1 MNKVQSIEPLIAD
14 KFNNELRSYNLE
26 YKLEQE
32 SLNKEIDEALK
43 NYASKSGGLGGNRP
57 DVKLLLNT
65 QDPNRRVPILI
76 EYKGLKDKLIKL
88 DKNKLVENF
97 KNHEPHYKNI
107 REYALNGALHYA
119 NAILH
124 HTSYTECIAIGITGY
139 KDNKGGIR
147 SQIAVYYVNKSNLG
161 MGIDVS
167 KGEQTYSDLSFLSRK
182 HFNDFVKRLDTL
194 SLSDED
200 LERIREK
207 KNQEIEDCLTRLNN
221 DIYKKEKLS
230 LSEEDRLYLVVAS
243 IIANLGISNLVA
255 PLKKE
260 DLKSSDEV
268 HQRDGDIMLRKIQS
282 FLEHKHLPQEKKQ
295 SIISLLE
302 PLLKNENDNKAID
315 GESRLKRCF
324 SEIVDNLGIYYKIG
338 LSTDFTGKLFN
349 EMYRWLGFTQDQLN
363 DVVLTPPYVA
373 TLLAR
378 LSKVNKDSFVWDF
391 ATGSA
396 GLLVA
401 SMNLMIEDAKK
412 RITSPEELEQK
423 IAHIKAKQ
431 LLGIEKLQ
439 KIYILAVLNMIL
451 MGDGSSQILNQ
462 NSLSGFDG
470 KVNNKEFKANA
481 FVLNPPYS
489 ASGNGMV
496 FVEQALAKMQSG
508 YASVIV
514 QSSAGSGKAKEYNVR
529 ILEKHTLLASIKM
542 PTDLFMPQ
550 AGVQTSVYIFKAH
563 EPHDYEKPVKFIDFR
578 NDGFKRTKRGLN
590 ETSNPTKRYEEIIK
604 IYKAGL
610 NAQVSKELWGA
621 LETIYIEDF
630 IAKPHENKHAK
641 DFNFEAHQKN
651 DTKPELEDFKRTIA
665 DYLSYEVGL
674 ILKNQ
679 TPPK

>member
-1 MNKVQSIEPLIAD
+1 MNKIQSIEPLIAD
-14 KFNNELRSYNLE
+14 KFNNELRSYNLD

-32 SLNKEIDEALK
+32 SLNKKIDEALK

-139 KDNKGGIR
+139 KDDKGGIC

-161 MGIDVS
+161 MGVDVS
-167 KGEQTYSDLSFLSRK
+167 KGEQGYSDLSFLSRK
-182 HFNDFVKRLDTL
+182 HFNDFIKRLDTL
-194 SLSDED
+194 SLSDKD

-243 IIANLGISNLVA
+243 IIANLGISGISNSVA

-302 PLLKNENDNKAID
+302 PLLRNENDNKAIN

-363 DVVLTPPYVA
+363 DVVLTPPYAA

-412 RITSPEELEQK
+412 CITSPEELEQK
-423 IAHIKAKQ
+423 IVHIKAKQ

-462 NSLSGFDG
+462 DSLSGFDG
-470 KVNNKEFKANA
+470 KVNNEEFKANA

-508 YASVIV
+508 YASVII
-514 QSSAGSGKAKEYNVR
+514 QSSAGSGNAKEYNVR

-542 PTDLFMPQ
+542 PLDLFI
-550 AGVQTSVYIFKAH
+550 GKSSVQTHIYVFRVNEK
-563 EPHDYEKPVKFIDFR
+563 HDAKQRVKFINFS
-578 NDGFKRTKRGLN
+578 NDGYARANRKKAKASHNLKDTHNAKEHYN
-590 ETSNPTKRYEEIIK
+590 EVVDLVHIGQSCLKFLSEDDYYENTIDPKNGSDWNQNKPTE
-604 IYKAGL
+604 
-610 NAQVSKELWGA
+610 
-621 LETIYIEDF
+621 
-630 IAKPHENKHAK
+630 
-641 DFNFEAHQKN
+641 
-651 DTKPELEDFKRTIA
+651 TKPELEDFKRTIA

>member
-65 QDPNRRVPILI
+65 QDPNRRIPILI

-97 KNHEPHYKNI
+97 KNHKPYYKNI
-107 REYALNGALHYA
+107 KEYALNGALHYA

-124 HTSYTECIAIGITGY
+124 HTFYTECIAIGITGY
-139 KDNKGGIR
+139 KDAKGDMR

-167 KGEQTYSDLSFLSRK
+167 KGEQGYNDLSFLSRK
-182 HFNDFVKRLDTL
+182 HFNDFIKRVDTL

-207 KNQEIEDCLTRLNN
+207 KNQEIEDRLMQINN
-221 DIYKKEKLS
+221 NIYEKEKICLS
-230 LSEEDRLYLVVAS
+230 QKDRMYLVIAS
-243 IIANLGISNLVA
+243 IIANLGIPNLVA
-255 PLKKE
+255 PLNKE
-260 DLKSSDEV
+260 DLKSSDEI
-268 HQRDGDIMLRKIQS
+268 HQRDGDIMLRKIES
-282 FLEHKHLPQEKKQ
+282 FLKCKHLSEEKER

-302 PLLKNENDNKAID
+302 PLLKNKNNNKAIN

-324 SEIVDNLGIYYKIG
+324 SEIVDSLGFYYKIG

-349 EMYRWLGFTQDQLN
+349 EMYRWLPFTEDESN

-412 RITSPEELEQK
+412 CITSPEELEQK
-423 IAHIKAKQ
+423 IVHIKAKQ
-431 LLGIEKLQ
+431 LLGIEVKQ
-439 KIYILAVLNMIL
+439 DIHILAVLNMIL

-462 NSLSGFDG
+462 DSLSGFDG

-489 ASGNGMV
+489 APGNGMV

-508 YASVIV
+508 YASVII
-514 QSSAGSGKAKEYNVR
+514 QSSTGSGKAKEYNVR

-542 PTDLFMPQ
+542 PSDLFI
-550 AGVQTSVYIFKAH
+550 GKSSVQTHIYVFRVNEK
-563 EPHDYEKPVKFIDFR
+563 HDAKQRVKFINFS
-578 NDGFKRTKRGLN
+578 NDGYARANRKKAKASHNLKDTHNAKECYN
-590 ETSNPTKRYEEIIK
+590 EVVDLVHIGKSCLKFLSEDDYYENTIDPKNGSDWNQNKPT
-604 IYKAGL
+604 
-610 NAQVSKELWGA
+610 
-621 LETIYIEDF
+621 
-630 IAKPHENKHAK
+630 
-641 DFNFEAHQKN
+641 

>member
-14 KFNNELRSYNLE
+14 KFNNELRKYQLN

-65 QDPNRRVPILI
+65 QDPNRRIPILI

-97 KNHEPHYKNI
+97 KNHESHYKNI

-124 HTSYTECIAIGITGY
+124 HTNYTECIAIGITGY
-139 KDNKGGIR
+139 KDDKGGIC

-161 MGIDVS
+161 MGVDVS
-167 KGEQTYSDLSFLSRK
+167 KGEKAYSDLSFLSRK
-182 HFNDFVKRLDTL
+182 HFNDFIKRVDTL

-302 PLLKNENDNKAID
+302 LLLRNENDNKAID

-412 RITSPEELEQK
+412 CITSPEELEQK
-423 IAHIKAKQ
+423 IVHIKAKQ

-462 NSLSGFDG
+462 DSLSGFDG
-470 KVNNKEFKANA
+470 KVNNEAFKANA

-489 ASGNGMV
+489 APGNGMV
-496 FVEQALAKMQSG
+496 FVEQALEKMQSG
-508 YASVIV
+508 YASVII

-542 PTDLFMPQ
+542 PLDLFI
-550 AGVQTSVYIFKAH
+550 GKSNVQTHIYVFRVNEK
-563 EPHDYEKPVKFIDFR
+563 HDAKQRVKFINFS
-578 NDGFKRTKRGLN
+578 NDGYARANRKKAKASHNLKDTHNAKERYN
-590 ETSNPTKRYEEIIK
+590 EVVDLVHIGQSCLKFLSEDDYYENTIDPKNGSDWNQNKPT
-604 IYKAGL
+604 
-610 NAQVSKELWGA
+610 
-621 LETIYIEDF
+621 
-630 IAKPHENKHAK
+630 
-641 DFNFEAHQKN
+641 

>member
-1 MNKVQSIEPLIAD
+1 MNIVQSIEPLIAD

-65 QDPNRRVPILI
+65 QDPNRRIPILI

-124 HTSYTECIAIGITGY
+124 HTNYTECIAIGITGY
-139 KDNKGGIR
+139 KDNKGGIC

-167 KGEQTYSDLSFLSRK
+167 KGEQTCSDLSFLSRK
-182 HFNDFVKRLDTL
+182 HFNDFIKRVDTL

-282 FLEHKHLPQEKKQ
+282 FLEHKHLPKEKKQ

-363 DVVLTPPYVA
+363 DVVLTPPYAA

-412 RITSPEELEQK
+412 CITSLEELEQK
-423 IAHIKAKQ
+423 IVHIKAKQ

-462 NSLSGFDG
+462 DSLSGFDG

-489 ASGNGMV
+489 APGNGMV

-508 YASVIV
+508 YASVII
-514 QSSAGSGKAKEYNVR
+514 QSSTGSGKAKEYNVR

-542 PTDLFMPQ
+542 PSDLFI
-550 AGVQTSVYIFKAH
+550 GKSSVQT
-563 EPHDYEKPVKFIDFR
+563 
-578 NDGFKRTKRGLN
+578 
-590 ETSNPTKRYEEIIK
+590 
-604 IYKAGL
+604 
-610 NAQVSKELWGA
+610 QSKG
-621 LETIYIEDF
+621 
-630 IAKPHENKHAK
+630 
-641 DFNFEAHQKN
+641 
-651 DTKPELEDFKRTIA
+651 
-665 DYLSYEVGL
+665 
-674 ILKNQ
+674 
-679 TPPK
+679 

>member
-1 MNKVQSIEPLIAD
+1 MNKAPSIEPLIAD
-14 KFNNELRSYNLE
+14 KFNNELRSYNLK

-65 QDPNRRVPILI
+65 QDPNRRIPVLI

-97 KNHEPHYKNI
+97 KNHEPYYKNI
-107 REYALNGALHYA
+107 KEYALNGALHYA

-139 KDNKGGIR
+139 KDNKGGIC

-167 KGEQTYSDLSFLSRK
+167 KGEQGYSDLSFLSRK
-182 HFNDFVKRLDTL
+182 HFNDFIKRVDTL
-194 SLSDED
+194 SLSDKD

-391 ATGSA
+391 ATGST

-412 RITSPEELEQK
+412 CITSLEELEQK
-423 IAHIKAKQ
+423 IVHIKAKQ

-462 NSLSGFDG
+462 DSLSGFDG
-470 KVNNKEFKANA
+470 KVNNEEFKANA

-496 FVEQALAKMQSG
+496 FVEQALEKMQSG
-508 YASVIV
+508 YASVII

-542 PTDLFMPQ
+542 PLDLFI
-550 AGVQTSVYIFKAH
+550 GKSSVQTHIYVFRVNEK
-563 EPHDYEKPVKFIDFR
+563 HDAKQRVKFINFS
-578 NDGFKRTKRGLN
+578 NDGYTRANRKKAKASHNLKD
-590 ETSNPTKRYEEIIK
+590 TSNAKERYNEVVDLVHIGQSCLKFLSEDDYYENTIDPKNGSDWNQNKPT
-604 IYKAGL
+604 
-610 NAQVSKELWGA
+610 
-621 LETIYIEDF
+621 
-630 IAKPHENKHAK
+630 
-641 DFNFEAHQKN
+641 

>member
-1 MNKVQSIEPLIAD
+1 MNKVPSIEPLIAD
-14 KFNNELRSYNLE
+14 KFNNELRKYQLI

-65 QDPNRRVPILI
+65 QDPSRRVPVLI

-107 REYALNGALHYA
+107 KEYALNGALHYA

-139 KDNKGGIR
+139 KDNKGDIC

-167 KGEQTYSDLSFLSRK
+167 KGEQSYSDLSFLSRE

-282 FLEHKHLPQEKKQ
+282 FLEHKHLLQEEKKQ

-302 PLLKNENDNKAID
+302 PLLKNENYNKAID
-315 GESRLKRCF
+315 GESRLKCCF

-412 RITSPEELEQK
+412 RITSPKELEQK

-462 NSLSGFDG
+462 DSLSGFDG
-470 KVNNKEFKANA
+470 KVNNEAFKANA

-496 FVEQALAKMQSG
+496 FVEQALEKMQSG
-508 YASVIV
+508 YASVII

-542 PTDLFMPQ
+542 PLDLFI
-550 AGVQTSVYIFKAH
+550 GKSSVQTHIYVFRVNEK
-563 EPHDYEKPVKFIDFR
+563 HDAKQRVKFINFS
-578 NDGFKRTKRGLN
+578 NDGYARANRKKAKASHNLKDTHNAKERYN
-590 ETSNPTKRYEEIIK
+590 EVVDLVHIGQSCLKFLSEDDYYENTIDPKNGSDWNQNKPTE
-604 IYKAGL
+604 
-610 NAQVSKELWGA
+610 
-621 LETIYIEDF
+621 
-630 IAKPHENKHAK
+630 
-641 DFNFEAHQKN
+641 
-651 DTKPELEDFKRTIA
+651 TKPELEDFKRTIA

>member
-1 MNKVQSIEPLIAD
+1 MNKPQSIEPLIAD
-14 KFNNELRSYNLE
+14 KFNNELRKYQLN

-65 QDPNRRVPILI
+65 QDPNRRIPILI

-124 HTSYTECIAIGITGY
+124 HTENYPECIAIGITGY
-139 KDNKGGIR
+139 KDNKGGIC

-167 KGEQTYSDLSFLSRK
+167 KGEQAYSDLSFLSRE
-182 HFNDFVKRLDTL
+182 HFNDFIKRVDTL

-391 ATGSA
+391 ATGST

-439 KIYILAVLNMIL
+439 KIYVLAVLNMIL

-508 YASVIV
+508 YASVIIK
-514 QSSAGSGKAKEYNVR
+514 SSAGSGKAKEYNVR

-542 PTDLFMPQ
+542 PSDLFI
-550 AGVQTSVYIFKAH
+550 GKSSVQTHIYVFRVNEK
-563 EPHDYEKPVKFIDFR
+563 HDAKQRVKFINFS
-578 NDGFKRTKRGLN
+578 NDGYARANRKKAKASHNLKDTHNAKERYN
-590 ETSNPTKRYEEIIK
+590 EVVDLVHIGQSCLKFLSEDDYYENTIDPKNGSDWNQNKPT
-604 IYKAGL
+604 
-610 NAQVSKELWGA
+610 
-621 LETIYIEDF
+621 
-630 IAKPHENKHAK
+630 
-641 DFNFEAHQKN
+641 

>member
-1 MNKVQSIEPLIAD
+1 MNKPQSIEPLIAD

-124 HTSYTECIAIGITGY
+124 HTNYTECIAIGITGY
-139 KDNKGGIR
+139 KDNKGGIC

-167 KGEQTYSDLSFLSRK
+167 KGEKAYSDLSFLSRK
-182 HFNDFVKRLDTL
+182 HFNDFIKRLDTL
-194 SLSDED
+194 SLSDKD

-243 IIANLGISNLVA
+243 IIANLGISNSVA

-260 DLKSSDEV
+260 DLKSSDEI

-282 FLEHKHLPQEKKQ
+282 FLEHKHLPPKKKQ

-302 PLLKNENDNKAID
+302 PLLRNENDNKAIN

-324 SEIVDNLGIYYKIG
+324 SKIVDNLGIYYKIG

-363 DVVLTPPYVA
+363 DVVLTPPYTA

-401 SMNLMIEDAKK
+401 SMNLMIEDAK
-412 RITSPEELEQK
+412 RCITSPKELEQK
-423 IAHIKAKQ
+423 IVHIKAKQ

-462 NSLSGFDG
+462 DSLSGFDG
-470 KVNNKEFKANA
+470 KVNDEEFKANA

-508 YASVIV
+508 YASVII

-542 PTDLFMPQ
+542 PLDLFI
-550 AGVQTSVYIFKAH
+550 GKSSVQTHIYVFRVNEK
-563 EPHDYEKPVKFIDFR
+563 HDAKQRVKFINFS
-578 NDGFKRTKRGLN
+578 NDGYARANRKKSQSQPQFKR
-590 ETSNPTKRYEEIIK
+590 
-604 IYKAGL
+604 
-610 NAQVSKELWGA
+610 
-621 LETIYIEDF
+621 
-630 IAKPHENKHAK
+630 HA
-641 DFNFEAHQKN
+641 
-651 DTKPELEDFKRTIA
+651 
-665 DYLSYEVGL
+665 
-674 ILKNQ
+674 
-679 TPPK
+679 

>member
-1 MNKVQSIEPLIAD
+1 MNKVPSIEPLIAD
-14 KFNNELRSYNLE
+14 KFNNELRKYQLN

-32 SLNKEIDEALK
+32 SLNTEIDEALK

-65 QDPNRRVPILI
+65 QDPNRRIPVLI

-119 NAILH
+119 NAILY
-124 HTSYTECIAIGITGY
+124 HTRYTECIAIGITGY
-139 KDNKGGIR
+139 KDNKGNIH

-167 KGEQTYSDLSFLSRK
+167 KGEQSYSDLSFLSRK
-182 HFNDFVKRLDTL
+182 HFNDFIKRVDTL

-207 KNQEIEDCLTRLNN
+207 KNQEIEDCLMRLNN
-221 DIYKKEKLS
+221 NIYEKEKTYLS
-230 LSEEDRLYLVVAS
+230 QKDRMYLVIAS
-243 IIANLGISNLVA
+243 IIANLGIPNLVT
-255 PLKKE
+255 PLNKE

-282 FLEHKHLPQEKKQ
+282 FLEHKHLPQEKKR

-302 PLLKNENDNKAID
+302 PLLKNENNNKAIN

-324 SEIVDNLGIYYKIG
+324 SEIVDSLGFYYKIG

-349 EMYRWLGFTQDQLN
+349 EMYRWLPFTEDESN

-401 SMNLMIEDAKK
+401 SMNLMIEDAKNSIK
-412 RITSPEELEQK
+412 SPEKQEQK

-431 LLGIEKLQ
+431 LLGIEILPD
-439 KIYILAVLNMIL
+439 IHILAVLNMIL

-462 NSLSGFDG
+462 DSLSGFDG
-470 KVNNKEFKANA
+470 KVNDEEFKANA

-508 YASVIV
+508 YASVII
-514 QSSAGSGKAKEYNVR
+514 QSSTGSGKAKEYNVR
-529 ILEKHTLLASIKM
+529 ILEKHTLLASVKM
-542 PTDLFMPQ
+542 PSDLFI
-550 AGVQTSVYIFKAH
+550 GKSSVQTHIYVFRVNEK
-563 EPHDYEKPVKFIDFR
+563 HDAKHRVKFINFS
-578 NDGFKRTKRGLN
+578 NDGYARANRKKAKASHNLKDTHNAKERYN
-590 ETSNPTKRYEEIIK
+590 EVVDLVHIGRSCLKFLSEDDYYENTIDPKNGSDWNQNKPTE
-604 IYKAGL
+604 
-610 NAQVSKELWGA
+610 
-621 LETIYIEDF
+621 
-630 IAKPHENKHAK
+630 
-641 DFNFEAHQKN
+641 
-651 DTKPELEDFKRTIA
+651 TKPELEDFKRTIA

>member
-1 MNKVQSIEPLIAD
+1 MNKAPSIEPLIAD

-57 DVKLLLNT
+57 DVKLLLDT
-65 QDPNRRVPILI
+65 QKPNRRVPILI

-97 KNHEPHYKNI
+97 KDHKLYYKNI

-139 KDNKGGIR
+139 KDAKGTIR

-167 KGEQTYSDLSFLSRK
+167 KGDQGYSDLSFLSRE
-182 HFNDFVKRLDTL
+182 HFNDFIKRIDTL

-221 DIYKKEKLS
+221 NIYNKEKDY
-230 LSEEDRLYLVVAS
+230 LSEEDRMYLVVAS
-243 IIANLGISNLVA
+243 IIANLGIPNLVT
-255 PLKKE
+255 PLNKE
-260 DLKSSDEV
+260 DLKSSNEICE
-268 HQRDGDIMLRKIQS
+268 RDGDIMIRKIQS

-295 SIISLLE
+295 SIISSLE
-302 PLLKNENDNKAID
+302 RLLKNGNNNKAIN

-324 SEIVDNLGIYYKIG
+324 SEIVDSLGIYYKIG

-349 EMYRWLGFTQDQLN
+349 EMYRWLGFTKDQLN

-401 SMNLMIEDAKK
+401 SMNLMIEDAK
-412 RITSPEELEQK
+412 RCITSPKELEQK
-423 IAHIKAKQ
+423 IVHIKAKQ
-431 LLGIEKLQ
+431 LLGIEIKPD
-439 KIYILAVLNMIL
+439 IHILAVLNMIL

-462 NSLSGFDG
+462 DSLSGFDG
-470 KVNNKEFKANA
+470 KVNNEAFKANA

-489 ASGNGMV
+489 ASGKGMV
-496 FVEQALAKMQSG
+496 FVEQALEKMQSG
-508 YASVIV
+508 YASVII
-514 QSSAGSGKAKEYNVR
+514 QSSAGSGKAKEHNVR

-542 PTDLFMPQ
+542 PLDLFI
-550 AGVQTSVYIFKAH
+550 GKSSVQTHIYVFRVNEK
-563 EPHDYEKPVKFIDFR
+563 HDAKQRVKFINFS
-578 NDGFKRTKRGLN
+578 NDGYARANRKKAKASHNLKD
-590 ETSNPTKRYEEIIK
+590 TSNAKERYNEVVDLVHIGQSCLKFLSEDDYYENTIDPKNGSDWNQNKPT
-604 IYKAGL
+604 
-610 NAQVSKELWGA
+610 
-621 LETIYIEDF
+621 
-630 IAKPHENKHAK
+630 
-641 DFNFEAHQKN
+641 

-679 TPPK
+679 TLPK

>member
-1 MNKVQSIEPLIAD
+1 MSKTKTPSIEPSIAD
-14 KFNNELRSYNLE
+14 KFNHELKSYQLD

-32 SLNKEIDEALK
+32 SLNSEIDEALK
-43 NYASKSGGLGGNRP
+43 NYASKNGGLGGNRP

-65 QDPNRRVPILI
+65 QDPSRKLPILI

-139 KDNKGGIR
+139 KDDKGGIR

-161 MGIDVS
+161 MGVDVS
-167 KGEQTYSDLSFLSRK
+167 KGEQAYSDLSFLSPK

-200 LERIREK
+200 LERIKEQ
-207 KNQEIEDCLTRLNN
+207 KNQEIEDCLTRIHNN
-221 DIYKKEKLS
+221 IYEKEKIYFG
-230 LSEEDRLYLVVAS
+230 EKDRMYLVVAS
-243 IIANLGISNLVA
+243 IIANLGIPNCVT

-260 DLKSSDEV
+260 DLKSSDEI
-268 HQRDGDIMLRKIQS
+268 HQRDGDIMLTKIKS
-282 FLEHKHLPQEKKQ
+282 FLEYKQLSEEKKQ

-302 PLLKNENDNKAID
+302 PLLRNENNNKAIN

-324 SEIVDNLGIYYKIG
+324 SEIVDSLGIYYKIG

-349 EMYRWLGFTQDQLN
+349 EMYRWLGFTQDKLN
-363 DVVLTPPYVA
+363 DVVLTPPYAA

-431 LLGIEKLQ
+431 LLGIEILPD
-439 KIYILAVLNMIL
+439 IHILAVLNMIL

-462 NSLSGFDG
+462 DSLSGFDG

-496 FVEQALAKMQSG
+496 FVEQALEKMQSG
-508 YASVIV
+508 YASVII
-514 QSSAGSGKAKEYNVR
+514 QSSAGSGQAKEYNVR

-542 PTDLFMPQ
+542 PPDLFI
-550 AGVQTSVYIFKAH
+550 GKSNVQTHIYV
-563 EPHDYEKPVKFIDFR
+563 FR
-578 NDGFKRTKRGLN
+578 VN
-590 ETSNPTKRYEEIIK
+590 ENMT
-604 IYKAGL
+604 L
-610 NAQVSKELWGA
+610 SKG
-621 LETIYIEDF
+621 
-630 IAKPHENKHAK
+630 
-641 DFNFEAHQKN
+641 
-651 DTKPELEDFKRTIA
+651 
-665 DYLSYEVGL
+665 
-674 ILKNQ
+674 
-679 TPPK
+679 

>member
-1 MNKVQSIEPLIAD
+1 MNKPQSIEPLIAD

-43 NYASKSGGLGGNRP
+43 NYASKNGGLGGNRP

-139 KDNKGGIR
+139 KDAKGDIC

-167 KGEQTYSDLSFLSRK
+167 KGEQGYSDLSFLSRK
-182 HFNDFVKRLDTL
+182 HFNDFIKRVDTL
-194 SLSDED
+194 SLSDKD

-255 PLKKE
+255 PLNKE

-302 PLLKNENDNKAID
+302 PLLRNENDNKAID

-349 EMYRWLGFTQDQLN
+349 EMYRWLGFTQDKLN

-401 SMNLMIEDAKK
+401 SMNL
-412 RITSPEELEQK
+412 
-423 IAHIKAKQ
+423 Q

-462 NSLSGFDG
+462 DSLSGFDG
-470 KVNNKEFKANA
+470 KVNDEEFKANA

-496 FVEQALAKMQSG
+496 FVEQALEKMQSG
-508 YASVIV
+508 YASVII

-542 PTDLFMPQ
+542 PLDLFI
-550 AGVQTSVYIFKAH
+550 GKSSVQTHIYVFRVNEK
-563 EPHDYEKPVKFIDFR
+563 HDAKQRVKFINFS
-578 NDGFKRTKRGLN
+578 NDGYARANRKKAKASHNLKDTHNAKERYN
-590 ETSNPTKRYEEIIK
+590 EVVDLVHIGQSCLKFLSEDDYYENTIDPKNGSDWNQNKPT
-604 IYKAGL
+604 
-610 NAQVSKELWGA
+610 
-621 LETIYIEDF
+621 
-630 IAKPHENKHAK
+630 
-641 DFNFEAHQKN
+641 

>member
-14 KFNNELRSYNLE
+14 KFNNELRKYQLN

-57 DVKLLLNT
+57 DVKLLLPTIN
-65 QDPNRRVPILI
+65 PNRRIPALI
-76 EYKGLKDKLIKL
+76 EYKGQKDKLIKL

-139 KDNKGGIR
+139 KDDKGGIC

-167 KGEQTYSDLSFLSRK
+167 KGDQGYSDLSFLSRK
-182 HFNDFVKRLDTL
+182 HFNDFIKRVDTL
-194 SLSDED
+194 SLSDKD

-302 PLLKNENDNKAID
+302 PLLRNENDNKAID

-412 RITSPEELEQK
+412 CITSLEELEQK
-423 IAHIKAKQ
+423 IVHIKAKQ

-462 NSLSGFDG
+462 DSLNGFDG
-470 KVNNKEFKANA
+470 KVNDEEFKANA

-496 FVEQALAKMQSG
+496 FVEQALEKMQSG
-508 YASVIV
+508 YASVII

-542 PTDLFMPQ
+542 PLDLFI
-550 AGVQTSVYIFKAH
+550 GKSSVQTHIYVFRVNEK
-563 EPHDYEKPVKFIDFR
+563 HDAKQRVKFINFS
-578 NDGFKRTKRGLN
+578 NDGYARANRKKAKASHNLKDTHNAKERYN
-590 ETSNPTKRYEEIIK
+590 EVVDLVHIGKSCLKFLSEDDYYENTIDPKNGSDWNQNKPT
-604 IYKAGL
+604 
-610 NAQVSKELWGA
+610 
-621 LETIYIEDF
+621 
-630 IAKPHENKHAK
+630 
-641 DFNFEAHQKN
+641 

>member
-1 MNKVQSIEPLIAD
+1 MNKPQSIEPLIAD
-14 KFNNELRSYNLE
+14 KFNNELRKYQLN

-32 SLNKEIDEALK
+32 SLNTEIDEALK

-65 QDPNRRVPILI
+65 QDPNRRIPVLI

-97 KNHEPHYKNI
+97 KNHEPYYKNI

-124 HTSYTECIAIGITGY
+124 HTIYTECIAIGITGY
-139 KDNKGGIR
+139 KDNKGGIC

-167 KGEQTYSDLSFLSRK
+167 KGEQAYSDLSFLSRK

-302 PLLKNENDNKAID
+302 PLLRNENDNKAID

-363 DVVLTPPYVA
+363 DVVLTPPYAA

-412 RITSPEELEQK
+412 CITSPEELEQK
-423 IAHIKAKQ
+423 IVHIKAKQ

-462 NSLSGFDG
+462 DSLSGFDG
-470 KVNNKEFKANA
+470 KVNNEAFKANA

-496 FVEQALAKMQSG
+496 FVEQALEKMQSG
-508 YASVIV
+508 YASVIIK
-514 QSSAGSGKAKEYNVR
+514 SSTGTGSGKAKEYNVR

-542 PTDLFMPQ
+542 PSNLFI
-550 AGVQTSVYIFKAH
+550 GKSRVQTHIYVFRVNEK
-563 EPHDYEKPVKFIDFR
+563 HDAKQRVKFINFS
-578 NDGFKRTKRGLN
+578 NDGYARANRKKAKANHNLKDTHNAKERYN
-590 ETSNPTKRYEEIIK
+590 EVVDLVHIGKSCLKFLSEDDYYENTIDPKNGSDWNQNKPT
-604 IYKAGL
+604 
-610 NAQVSKELWGA
+610 
-621 LETIYIEDF
+621 
-630 IAKPHENKHAK
+630 
-641 DFNFEAHQKN
+641 

>member
-1 MNKVQSIEPLIAD
+1 MNKVPSIEPLIAD
-14 KFNNELRSYNLE
+14 KFNNELRKYQLN

-65 QDPNRRVPILI
+65 QDPNRRIPILI

-107 REYALNGALHYA
+107 KEYALNGALHYA

-139 KDNKGGIR
+139 KDNKGGIC

-167 KGEQTYSDLSFLSRK
+167 KGEQSYSDLSFLSRK
-182 HFNDFVKRLDTL
+182 HFNDFIKRLDTL

-243 IIANLGISNLVA
+243 IANLGISNLVA

-268 HQRDGDIMLRKIQS
+268 HQRDGDIMLRKIRS
-282 FLEHKHLPQEKKQ
+282 FLEHKQLSLEKRK
-295 SIISLLE
+295 SIISSLE
-302 PLLKNENDNKAID
+302 PLLRNENNNKAIN

-324 SEIVDNLGIYYKIG
+324 SEIVDSLGVYYKIG
-338 LSTDFTGKLFN
+338 LSMDFTGKLFN
-349 EMYRWLGFTQDQLN
+349 EMYRWLGFTQDKLN

-431 LLGIEKLQ
+431 LLGIEILPD
-439 KIYILAVLNMIL
+439 IHILAVLNMIL

-462 NSLSGFDG
+462 DSLIGFDG
-470 KVNNKEFKANA
+470 KVNDKEFKANA

-508 YASVIV
+508 YASVIIR
-514 QSSAGSGKAKEYNVR
+514 SSAGSGKAKEYNVR

-542 PTDLFMPQ
+542 PLDLFI
-550 AGVQTSVYIFKAH
+550 GKSNVQTHIYVFRVNEK
-563 EPHDYEKPVKFIDFR
+563 HDAKQRVKFINFS
-578 NDGFKRTKRGLN
+578 NDGYARANRKKAKASHNLKDTHNAKERYN
-590 ETSNPTKRYEEIIK
+590 EVVDLVYIGQSCLKFLSEDDYYENTIDPKNGSDWNQNKPT
-604 IYKAGL
+604 
-610 NAQVSKELWGA
+610 
-621 LETIYIEDF
+621 
-630 IAKPHENKHAK
+630 
-641 DFNFEAHQKN
+641 

-665 DYLSYEVGL
+665 DYLSYEVSL

>member
-1 MNKVQSIEPLIAD
+1 MNKPQSIEPLIAD

-57 DVKLLLNT
+57 DVKLLLPTIN
-65 QDPNRRVPILI
+65 PNRRIPALI
-76 EYKGLKDKLIKL
+76 EYKGQKDKLIKL
-88 DKNKLVENF
+88 DKHHLVENF
-97 KNHEPHYKNI
+97 DAKNNRPHYKNI
-107 REYALNGALHYA
+107 KEYALNGALHYA

-124 HTSYTECIAIGITGY
+124 HTIYTECIAIGITGY
-139 KDNKGGIR
+139 KDDKGGIC

-167 KGEQTYSDLSFLSRK
+167 KGEKAYSDLSFLSRK
-182 HFNDFVKRLDTL
+182 HFNDFIKRLDTL
-194 SLSDED
+194 SLSDKD

-243 IIANLGISNLVA
+243 IIANLGISNSVA

-302 PLLKNENDNKAID
+302 PLLRNENDNKAID

-363 DVVLTPPYVA
+363 DVVLTPPYAA

-412 RITSPEELEQK
+412 CIASPEELEQK
-423 IAHIKAKQ
+423 IVHIKAKQ

-462 NSLSGFDG
+462 DSLSGFDG

-489 ASGNGMV
+489 APGNGMV
-496 FVEQALAKMQSG
+496 FVEQALEKMQSG
-508 YASVIV
+508 YASVII

-542 PTDLFMPQ
+542 PLDLFI
-550 AGVQTSVYIFKAH
+550 GKSSVQTHIYVFRVNEK
-563 EPHDYEKPVKFIDFR
+563 HDAKQRVKFINFS
-578 NDGFKRTKRGLN
+578 NDGYARANRKKAKASHNLKDTHNAKERYN
-590 ETSNPTKRYEEIIK
+590 EVVDLVHIGQSCLKFLSEDDYYENTIDPKNGSDWNQNKPT
-604 IYKAGL
+604 
-610 NAQVSKELWGA
+610 
-621 LETIYIEDF
+621 
-630 IAKPHENKHAK
+630 
-641 DFNFEAHQKN
+641 

>member
-1 MNKVQSIEPLIAD
+1 MNKVPSIEPLIAD

-88 DKNKLVENF
+88 DKNKPVENF

-124 HTSYTECIAIGITGY
+124 HTIYTECIAIGITGY
-139 KDNKGGIR
+139 KDDKGGIC
-147 SQIAVYYVNKSNLG
+147 SQIAIYYVNKSNLG

-167 KGEQTYSDLSFLSRK
+167 KGEKAYSDLSFLSRK
-182 HFNDFVKRLDTL
+182 HFNDFIKRLDTL
-194 SLSDED
+194 SLSDKD

-462 NSLSGFDG
+462 DSLSGFDG

-508 YASVIV
+508 YASVII

-542 PTDLFMPQ
+542 PLDLFI
-550 AGVQTSVYIFKAH
+550 GKSSVQTHIYVFRVNEK
-563 EPHDYEKPVKFIDFR
+563 HDAKQRVKFINFS
-578 NDGFKRTKRGLN
+578 NDGYARANRKKAKASHNLKDTHNAKERYN
-590 ETSNPTKRYEEIIK
+590 EVVDLVHIGQSCLKFLSEDDYYENTIDPKNGSDWNQNKPT
-604 IYKAGL
+604 
-610 NAQVSKELWGA
+610 
-621 LETIYIEDF
+621 
-630 IAKPHENKHAK
+630 
-641 DFNFEAHQKN
+641 

>member
-32 SLNKEIDEALK
+32 SLNTEIDEALK

-65 QDPNRRVPILI
+65 QDPNRRIPILI

-139 KDNKGGIR
+139 KDNKGDIR

-167 KGEQTYSDLSFLSRK
+167 KGEQGYSDLSFLSRK
-182 HFNDFVKRLDTL
+182 HFNDFIKRLDTL

-338 LSTDFTGKLFN
+338 LSTDFTGKMFN

-470 KVNNKEFKANA
+470 KVNNEEFKANA

-508 YASVIV
+508 YASVII

-542 PTDLFMPQ
+542 PLDLFI
-550 AGVQTSVYIFKAH
+550 GKSSVQTHIYVFRVK
-563 EPHDYEKPVKFIDFR
+563 EKHDAKQRVKFINLKDTHNAKER
-578 NDGFKRTKRGLN
+578 YN
-590 ETSNPTKRYEEIIK
+590 EVVDLVHIGQSCLKFLSEDDYYENTIDPKNGSDWNQNKPT
-604 IYKAGL
+604 
-610 NAQVSKELWGA
+610 
-621 LETIYIEDF
+621 
-630 IAKPHENKHAK
+630 
-641 DFNFEAHQKN
+641 

>member
-14 KFNNELRSYNLE
+14 KFNNELRSYNLD

-43 NYASKSGGLGGNRP
+43 NYASKNGGLGGNRP
-57 DVKLLLNT
+57 DVKFLLNT

-124 HTSYTECIAIGITGY
+124 HTIYTECIAIGITGY
-139 KDNKGGIR
+139 KDAKGDIC

-167 KGEQTYSDLSFLSRK
+167 KGEKAYSDLSFLSRK
-182 HFNDFVKRLDTL
+182 HFNDFIKRVDTL

-243 IIANLGISNLVA
+243 IIANLGISNSVA

-462 NSLSGFDG
+462 DSLSGFDG
-470 KVNNKEFKANA
+470 KVNDEEFKANA

-508 YASVIV
+508 YASVII

-542 PTDLFMPQ
+542 PLDLFI
-550 AGVQTSVYIFKAH
+550 GKSSVQTHIYVFRVNEK
-563 EPHDYEKPVKFIDFR
+563 HDAKQRVKFINFS
-578 NDGFKRTKRGLN
+578 NDGYARANRKKAKASHNLKDTHNAKERYN
-590 ETSNPTKRYEEIIK
+590 EVVDLVHIGQSCLKFLSEDDYYENTIDPKNGSDWNQNKPT
-604 IYKAGL
+604 
-610 NAQVSKELWGA
+610 
-621 LETIYIEDF
+621 
-630 IAKPHENKHAK
+630 
-641 DFNFEAHQKN
+641 

>member
-1 MNKVQSIEPLIAD
+1 MNKVQSVEPLIAD

-32 SLNKEIDEALK
+32 SLNEYIDEALK

-57 DVKLLLNT
+57 DVKLLLDT
-65 QDPNRRVPILI
+65 QEPNRRIPILI

-97 KNHEPHYKNI
+97 KNHKPYYKNI
-107 REYALNGALHYA
+107 KEYALNGALHYA

-139 KDNKGGIR
+139 KDAKGDIC

-167 KGEQTYSDLSFLSRK
+167 KGEQGYSDLSFLSRK
-182 HFNDFVKRLDTL
+182 HFNDFIKRVDTL

-255 PLKKE
+255 PLNKE

-302 PLLKNENDNKAID
+302 PLLRNENDNKAID

-412 RITSPEELEQK
+412 CITSLEELEQK
-423 IAHIKAKQ
+423 IVHIKAKQ

-462 NSLSGFDG
+462 DSLSGFDG
-470 KVNNKEFKANA
+470 KVNDEEFKANA

-496 FVEQALAKMQSG
+496 FVEQALEKMQSG
-508 YASVIV
+508 YASVII

-542 PTDLFMPQ
+542 PLDLFI
-550 AGVQTSVYIFKAH
+550 GKSSVQTHIYVFRVNEK
-563 EPHDYEKPVKFIDFR
+563 HDAKQRVKFINFS
-578 NDGFKRTKRGLN
+578 NDGYARANRKKAKASHNLKDTHNAKERYN
-590 ETSNPTKRYEEIIK
+590 EVVDLVHIGQSCLKFLSEDDYYENTIDPKNGSDWNQNKPTE
-604 IYKAGL
+604 
-610 NAQVSKELWGA
+610 
-621 LETIYIEDF
+621 
-630 IAKPHENKHAK
+630 
-641 DFNFEAHQKN
+641 
-651 DTKPELEDFKRTIA
+651 TKPELEDFKRTIA

>member
-1 MNKVQSIEPLIAD
+1 MNKAPSIEPLIAD

-57 DVKLLLNT
+57 DVKLLLDT
-65 QDPNRRVPILI
+65 QEPNRRVPILI

-97 KNHEPHYKNI
+97 KDHKPYYKNI

-124 HTSYTECIAIGITGY
+124 YTSYTECIAIGITGY
-139 KDNKGGIR
+139 KDAKGDMR

-161 MGIDVS
+161 MGIGVS
-167 KGEQTYSDLSFLSRK
+167 KGDQDYSDLSFLR
-182 HFNDFVKRLDTL
+182 HFNDFIKQIDTL

-221 DIYKKEKLS
+221 NIYNKEKDY
-230 LSEEDRLYLVVAS
+230 LSEEDRMYLVVAS
-243 IIANLGISNLVA
+243 IIANLGIPNLVT
-255 PLKKE
+255 PLNKE
-260 DLKSSDEV
+260 DLKSSNEICE
-268 HQRDGDIMLRKIQS
+268 RDGDIMLRKIQS

-295 SIISLLE
+295 SIISSLE
-302 PLLKNENDNKAID
+302 RLLKNGNNNKAIN

-324 SEIVDNLGIYYKIG
+324 SEIVDSLGIYYKIG

-349 EMYRWLGFTQDQLN
+349 EMYRWLGFTKDQLN

-401 SMNLMIEDAKK
+401 SMNLMIEDAK
-412 RITSPEELEQK
+412 RCITSPKELEQK
-423 IAHIKAKQ
+423 IVHIKAKQ
-431 LLGIEKLQ
+431 LLGIEIKQ
-439 KIYILAVLNMIL
+439 DIHILAVLNMIL

-462 NSLSGFDG
+462 DSLSGFDG
-470 KVNNKEFKANA
+470 KVNNEAFKANA

-496 FVEQALAKMQSG
+496 FVEQALEKMQSG
-508 YASVIV
+508 YASVII
-514 QSSAGSGKAKEYNVR
+514 QSSAGSGKAKEHNVR

-610 NAQVSKELWGA
+610 NAKVSKELWGD
-621 LETIYIEDF
+621 LKTIYIEDF

-651 DTKPELEDFKRTIA
+651 ETKPELEDFKRTIA

>member
-43 NYASKSGGLGGNRP
+43 NYASKNGGLGGNRP

-97 KNHEPHYKNI
+97 KNHKPYYKNI

-124 HTSYTECIAIGITGY
+124 HTIYTECIAIGITGY
-139 KDNKGGIR
+139 KDDKGGIC

-167 KGEQTYSDLSFLSRK
+167 KGEKAYSDLSFLSRK
-182 HFNDFVKRLDTL
+182 HFNDFIKRVDT
-194 SLSDED
+194 
-200 LERIREK
+200 
-207 KNQEIEDCLTRLNN
+207 
-221 DIYKKEKLS
+221 LS

-302 PLLKNENDNKAID
+302 PLLRNENDNKAIN

-363 DVVLTPPYVA
+363 DVVLTPPYAA

-462 NSLSGFDG
+462 DSLSGFDG

-489 ASGNGMV
+489 ASGKGMV

-508 YASVIV
+508 YASVII
-514 QSSAGSGKAKEYNVR
+514 QSSAGSGNAKEYNVR

-542 PTDLFMPQ
+542 PLDLFI
-550 AGVQTSVYIFKAH
+550 GKSSVQTHIYVFRVNEK
-563 EPHDYEKPVKFIDFR
+563 HDAKQRVKFINFS
-578 NDGFKRTKRGLN
+578 NDGYARANRKKAKASHNLKDTHNAKERYN
-590 ETSNPTKRYEEIIK
+590 EVVDLVHIGRSCLKFLSEDDYYENTIDPKNGSDWNQNKPTE
-604 IYKAGL
+604 
-610 NAQVSKELWGA
+610 
-621 LETIYIEDF
+621 
-630 IAKPHENKHAK
+630 
-641 DFNFEAHQKN
+641 
-651 DTKPELEDFKRTIA
+651 TKPELEDFKRTIA

>member
-1 MNKVQSIEPLIAD
+1 M
-14 KFNNELRSYNLE
+14 
-26 YKLEQE
+26 
-32 SLNKEIDEALK
+32 
-43 NYASKSGGLGGNRP
+43 
-57 DVKLLLNT
+57 
-65 QDPNRRVPILI
+65 
-76 EYKGLKDKLIKL
+76 
-88 DKNKLVENF
+88 
-97 KNHEPHYKNI
+97 
-107 REYALNGALHYA
+107 HYA

-139 KDNKGGIR
+139 KDANGDIR

-167 KGEQTYSDLSFLSRK
+167 KGDQGYSDLSFLR
-182 HFNDFVKRLDTL
+182 HFNDFIKRIDTL

-221 DIYKKEKLS
+221 SIYNKEKDY
-230 LSEEDRLYLVVAS
+230 LSEEDRMYLVVAS
-243 IIANLGISNLVA
+243 IIANLGIPNLVT
-255 PLKKE
+255 PLNKE
-260 DLKSSDEV
+260 DLKSSNEICE
-268 HQRDGDIMLRKIQS
+268 RDGDIMLRKIQS

-295 SIISLLE
+295 SIISSLE
-302 PLLKNENDNKAID
+302 RLLKNGNNNKAIN

-324 SEIVDNLGIYYKIG
+324 SEIVDSLGIYYKIG

-349 EMYRWLGFTQDQLN
+349 EMYRWLGFTKDQLN

-396 GLLVA
+396 GLLIA
-401 SMNLMIEDAKK
+401 SMNLMIEDAK
-412 RITSPEELEQK
+412 RCITSPEELEQK
-423 IAHIKAKQ
+423 IVHIKAKQ
-431 LLGIEKLQ
+431 LLGIEIKPD
-439 KIYILAVLNMIL
+439 IHILAVLNMIL
-451 MGDGSSQILNQ
+451 MGDGSTQILNQ
-462 NSLSGFDG
+462 DSLSGFDG
-470 KVNNKEFKANA
+470 KVNNEAFKANA

-496 FVEQALAKMQSG
+496 FVEQALEKMQSG
-508 YASVIV
+508 YASVIIK
-514 QSSAGSGKAKEYNVR
+514 SSTGSGKAKEYNVR

-542 PTDLFMPQ
+542 PLDLFI
-550 AGVQTSVYIFKAH
+550 GKSNVQTHIYVFRVNEK
-563 EPHDYEKPVKFIDFR
+563 HDAKQRVKFINFS
-578 NDGFKRTKRGLN
+578 NDGYARANRKKAKASHNLKD
-590 ETSNPTKRYEEIIK
+590 TSNAKERYNEVVDLVHIGQSCLKFLSEDDYYENTIDPKNGSDWNQNKPT
-604 IYKAGL
+604 
-610 NAQVSKELWGA
+610 
-621 LETIYIEDF
+621 
-630 IAKPHENKHAK
+630 
-641 DFNFEAHQKN
+641 

>member
-1 MNKVQSIEPLIAD
+1 MNKPQSIEPLIAD

-32 SLNKEIDEALK
+32 SLNKKIDEALK

-139 KDNKGGIR
+139 KDDKGGIC

-161 MGIDVS
+161 MGVDVS
-167 KGEQTYSDLSFLSRK
+167 KGEQGYNDLSFLSRK
-182 HFNDFVKRLDTL
+182 HFNDFIKRVDTL

-207 KNQEIEDCLTRLNN
+207 KNQEIEDCLTDLNN
-221 DIYKKEKLS
+221 TIYNKEKD
-230 LSEEDRLYLVVAS
+230 LSEKDRMYLVVAS
-243 IIANLGISNLVA
+243 IIANLGIPNFVT
-255 PLKKE
+255 PLNKE
-260 DLKSSDEV
+260 YLKSSDEV

-295 SIISLLE
+295 SIISSLE
-302 PLLKNENDNKAID
+302 PLLRNENNNKAIN

-324 SEIVDNLGIYYKIG
+324 SEIVDSLGVYYKIG

-349 EMYRWLGFTQDQLN
+349 EMYRWLGFTQDKLN
-363 DVVLTPPYVA
+363 DVVLTPPYAA

-412 RITSPEELEQK
+412 CITSPEELEQK
-423 IAHIKAKQ
+423 IVHIKAKQ
-431 LLGIEKLQ
+431 LLGIEIKPD
-439 KIYILAVLNMIL
+439 IHILAVLNMIL

-462 NSLSGFDG
+462 DSLSGFDG
-470 KVNNKEFKANA
+470 KVNNEEFKANA

-489 ASGNGMV
+489 ASGKGMV
-496 FVEQALAKMQSG
+496 FVEQALEKMQSG
-508 YASVIV
+508 YASVII

-542 PTDLFMPQ
+542 PLDLFI
-550 AGVQTSVYIFKAH
+550 GKSSVQTHIYVFRVNEK
-563 EPHDYEKPVKFIDFR
+563 HDAKQRVKFINFS
-578 NDGFKRTKRGLN
+578 NDGYARANRKKAKASHNLKDTHNAKERYN
-590 ETSNPTKRYEEIIK
+590 EVVDLVHIGKSCLKFLSEDDYYENTIDPKNGSDWNQNKPTE
-604 IYKAGL
+604 
-610 NAQVSKELWGA
+610 
-621 LETIYIEDF
+621 
-630 IAKPHENKHAK
+630 
-641 DFNFEAHQKN
+641 
-651 DTKPELEDFKRTIA
+651 TKPELEDFKRTIA

-674 ILKNQ
+674 ILKDQ

>member
-1 MNKVQSIEPLIAD
+1 MNKIPSIEPLIAD

-57 DVKLLLNT
+57 DVKLLLDT
-65 QDPNRRVPILI
+65 QKPNRRVPILI

-97 KNHEPHYKNI
+97 KDHKPYYKNI

-124 HTSYTECIAIGITGY
+124 HTFYTECIAIGITGY
-139 KDNKGGIR
+139 KDDKGGIC

-161 MGIDVS
+161 MGVDVS
-167 KGEQTYSDLSFLSRK
+167 KGDQGYSDLSFLR
-182 HFNDFVKRLDTL
+182 HFNDFIKRIDTL

-221 DIYKKEKLS
+221 NIYNKEKDY
-230 LSEEDRLYLVVAS
+230 LSEEDRMYLVVAS
-243 IIANLGISNLVA
+243 IIANLGIPNLVT
-255 PLKKE
+255 PLNKE

-295 SIISLLE
+295 SIISSLE
-302 PLLKNENDNKAID
+302 RLLKNGNNNKAIN

-324 SEIVDNLGIYYKIG
+324 SEIVDSLGIYYKIG

-349 EMYRWLGFTQDQLN
+349 EMYRWLGFTKDQLN

-412 RITSPEELEQK
+412 CITSPEELEQK
-423 IAHIKAKQ
+423 IVHIKAKQ
-431 LLGIEKLQ
+431 LLGIEIKPD
-439 KIYILAVLNMIL
+439 IHILAVLNMIL

-462 NSLSGFDG
+462 DSLSGFDG
-470 KVNNKEFKANA
+470 KVNNEAFKANA

-489 ASGNGMV
+489 APGNGMV

-508 YASVIV
+508 YASVII

-542 PTDLFMPQ
+542 PLDLFI
-550 AGVQTSVYIFKAH
+550 GKSSVQTHIYVFRVNEK
-563 EPHDYEKPVKFIDFR
+563 HDAKQRVKFINFS
-578 NDGFKRTKRGLN
+578 NDGYARANRKKAKASHNLKDTHNAKERYN
-590 ETSNPTKRYEEIIK
+590 EVVDLVHIGQSCLKFLSEDDYYENTIDPKNGSDWNQNKPT
-604 IYKAGL
+604 
-610 NAQVSKELWGA
+610 
-621 LETIYIEDF
+621 
-630 IAKPHENKHAK
+630 
-641 DFNFEAHQKN
+641 

>member
-1 MNKVQSIEPLIAD
+1 MNKVPSIEPLIAD
-14 KFNNELRSYNLE
+14 KFNNELRSYNLD

-32 SLNKEIDEALK
+32 SLNTEIDEALK

-124 HTSYTECIAIGITGY
+124 HTRYTECIAIGITGY
-139 KDNKGGIR
+139 KDNKGGIC

-167 KGEQTYSDLSFLSRK
+167 KGDQGYSDLSFLSRK
-182 HFNDFVKRLDTL
+182 HFNDFIKRLDTL

-200 LERIREK
+200 LECIREK
-207 KNQEIEDCLTRLNN
+207 KNQEIEDCLMRLNN
-221 DIYKKEKLS
+221 NIYDKEKNF
-230 LSEEDRLYLVVAS
+230 LSEHNRVYLVIAS
-243 IIANLGISNLVA
+243 IIANLGILPNLVA
-255 PLKKE
+255 PLNKE
-260 DLKSSDEV
+260 DLKSSDEI
-268 HQRDGDIMLRKIQS
+268 HQRDGDIMLRKIRS
-282 FLEHKHLPQEKKQ
+282 FLENKDLPSEKRQ
-295 SIISLLE
+295 SIISSLE
-302 PLLKNENDNKAID
+302 PLLKNENNNKAIN

-324 SEIVDNLGIYYKIG
+324 SEIVDSLGVYYKIG

-349 EMYRWLGFTQDQLN
+349 EMYRWLGFTQDKLN
-363 DVVLTPPYVA
+363 DVVLTPPYAA

-431 LLGIEKLQ
+431 LLGIEILPD
-439 KIYILAVLNMIL
+439 IHILAVLNMIL

-462 NSLSGFDG
+462 DSLSGFDG
-470 KVNNKEFKANA
+470 KVNDEEFKANA

-508 YASVIV
+508 YASVII

-542 PTDLFMPQ
+542 PLDLFI
-550 AGVQTSVYIFKAH
+550 GKSSVQTHIYVFRVNEK
-563 EPHDYEKPVKFIDFR
+563 HDAKQRVKFINFS
-578 NDGFKRTKRGLN
+578 NDGYARANRKKAKASYNLKDTHNAKERYN
-590 ETSNPTKRYEEIIK
+590 EVVDLVHIGQSCLKFLSEDDYYENTIDPKNGSDWNQNKPT
-604 IYKAGL
+604 
-610 NAQVSKELWGA
+610 
-621 LETIYIEDF
+621 
-630 IAKPHENKHAK
+630 
-641 DFNFEAHQKN
+641 

>member
-1 MNKVQSIEPLIAD
+1 MNKVPSIEPLIAD
-14 KFNNELRSYNLE
+14 KFNNELRSYNLD

-32 SLNKEIDEALK
+32 SLNTEIDEALK

-65 QDPNRRVPILI
+65 QYPNRRVPILI
-76 EYKGLKDKLIKL
+76 EYKGLKDKLVKL

-124 HTSYTECIAIGITGY
+124 HTDYTECIAIGITGY
-139 KDNKGGIR
+139 KDNKGGIC

-167 KGEQTYSDLSFLSRK
+167 KGERGYSDLSFLGRK
-182 HFNDFVKRLDTL
+182 HFNDFIKRVDTL

-200 LERIREK
+200 LECIREK

-221 DIYKKEKLS
+221 DIYKKDKLS

-243 IIANLGISNLVA
+243 IIANLGIPPNLVA

-302 PLLKNENDNKAID
+302 PLLKNENDNKAIN

-462 NSLSGFDG
+462 DSLSGFDG
-470 KVNNKEFKANA
+470 KVNDKEFKANA

-508 YASVIV
+508 YASVII

-542 PTDLFMPQ
+542 PLDLFI
-550 AGVQTSVYIFKAH
+550 GKSSVQTHIYVFRVNEK
-563 EPHDYEKPVKFIDFR
+563 HDAKQRVKFINFS
-578 NDGFKRTKRGLN
+578 NDGYARANRKKAKASHNLKDTHNAKERYN
-590 ETSNPTKRYEEIIK
+590 EVVDLVHIGQSCLKFLSEDDYYENTIDPKNGSDWNQNKPT
-604 IYKAGL
+604 
-610 NAQVSKELWGA
+610 
-621 LETIYIEDF
+621 
-630 IAKPHENKHAK
+630 
-641 DFNFEAHQKN
+641 

>member
-1 MNKVQSIEPLIAD
+1 MNKVQSIEPQIAD
-14 KFNNELRSYNLE
+14 KFNNELRNYGLD

-32 SLNKEIDEALK
+32 SLNTEIDEALK

-65 QDPNRRVPILI
+65 QDPNRRIPILI

-124 HTSYTECIAIGITGY
+124 HTNYTECIAIGITGY

-161 MGIDVS
+161 MGIDIS
-167 KGEQTYSDLSFLSRK
+167 KGEQAYSDLSFLSRK
-182 HFNDFVKRLDTL
+182 HFNDFIKRVDTL

-221 DIYKKEKLS
+221 NIYDKEKNF
-230 LSEEDRLYLVVAS
+230 LSEHNRVYLVIAS
-243 IIANLGISNLVA
+243 IIANLGIPNLVE
-255 PLKKE
+255 PLNKE
-260 DLKSSDEV
+260 DLKSSDEI
-268 HQRDGDIMLRKIQS
+268 HQRDGDKILTKIKS
-282 FLEHKHLPQEKKQ
+282 FLKYKNLHEEKER

-302 PLLKNENDNKAID
+302 PLLKNENNNKAIN

-324 SEIVDNLGIYYKIG
+324 SEIVDSLGIYYKIG

-349 EMYRWLGFTQDQLN
+349 EMYRWLGFTQDKLN
-363 DVVLTPPYVA
+363 DVVLTPPYAA

-431 LLGIEKLQ
+431 LLGIEILPD
-439 KIYILAVLNMIL
+439 IHILAVLNMIL

-462 NSLSGFDG
+462 DSLSGFDG

-496 FVEQALAKMQSG
+496 FVEQALEKMQSG
-508 YASVIV
+508 YASVII

-542 PTDLFMPQ
+542 PLDLFI
-550 AGVQTSVYIFKAH
+550 GKSSVQTHIYVFRVNEK
-563 EPHDYEKPVKFIDFR
+563 HDAKQRVKFINFS
-578 NDGFKRTKRGLN
+578 NDGYARANRKKAKASHNLKDTHNAKERYN
-590 ETSNPTKRYEEIIK
+590 EVVDLVYIGQSCLKFLSEDDYYENTIDPKNGSDWNQNKPT
-604 IYKAGL
+604 
-610 NAQVSKELWGA
+610 
-621 LETIYIEDF
+621 
-630 IAKPHENKHAK
+630 
-641 DFNFEAHQKN
+641 

>member
-1 MNKVQSIEPLIAD
+1 MNKPQSIEPLITD

-57 DVKLLLNT
+57 DVKLLLDT
-65 QDPNRRVPILI
+65 QEPNRRVPILI

-97 KNHEPHYKNI
+97 KDHKPYYKNI

-139 KDNKGGIR
+139 KDAKGDIR

-161 MGIDVS
+161 MGVDVS
-167 KGEQTYSDLSFLSRK
+167 KGEQSYSDLSFLSRE
-182 HFNDFVKRLDTL
+182 HFNDFIKRVDT
-194 SLSDED
+194 
-200 LERIREK
+200 
-207 KNQEIEDCLTRLNN
+207 
-221 DIYKKEKLS
+221 LS

-243 IIANLGISNLVA
+243 IIANLGISNNLVT

-282 FLEHKHLPQEKKQ
+282 FLEHKHLPKEKKQ

-412 RITSPEELEQK
+412 RITSPKELEQK
-423 IAHIKAKQ
+423 IVHIKAKQ

-462 NSLSGFDG
+462 DSLSGFDG
-470 KVNNKEFKANA
+470 KVNNEAFKANA

-496 FVEQALAKMQSG
+496 FVEQALEKMQSG
-508 YASVIV
+508 YASVII

-542 PTDLFMPQ
+542 PLDLFI
-550 AGVQTSVYIFKAH
+550 GKSSVQTHIYVFRVNEK
-563 EPHDYEKPVKFIDFR
+563 HDAKQRVKFINFS
-578 NDGFKRTKRGLN
+578 NDGYARANRKKAKASHNLKDTHNAKERYN
-590 ETSNPTKRYEEIIK
+590 EVVDLVHIGQSCLKFLSEDDYYENTIDPKNGSDWNQNKPTE
-604 IYKAGL
+604 
-610 NAQVSKELWGA
+610 
-621 LETIYIEDF
+621 
-630 IAKPHENKHAK
+630 
-641 DFNFEAHQKN
+641 
-651 DTKPELEDFKRTIA
+651 TKPELEDFKRTIA

>member
-1 MNKVQSIEPLIAD
+1 MNKAPSIEPLIAD

-57 DVKLLLNT
+57 DVKLLLDT
-65 QDPNRRVPILI
+65 QKPNRRVPILI

-139 KDNKGGIR
+139 KDDKGDIR
-147 SQIAVYYVNKSNLG
+147 AQIAVYYVNKSNLG
-161 MGIDVS
+161 MGVDVS
-167 KGEQTYSDLSFLSRK
+167 KGEQGYNDLSFLR
-182 HFNDFVKRLDTL
+182 HFNDFIKRIDTL

-200 LERIREK
+200 LECIREK

-221 DIYKKEKLS
+221 NIYDKEKNF
-230 LSEEDRLYLVVAS
+230 LSEHNRVYLVIAS
-243 IIANLGISNLVA
+243 IIANLGIHNSVT
-255 PLKKE
+255 PLNKE
-260 DLKSSDEV
+260 DLKSSDENEE
-268 HQRDGDIMLRKIQS
+268 RDGDKILRKIRS
-282 FLEHKHLPQEKKQ
+282 FLEHKHLPQEKRQ

-302 PLLKNENDNKAID
+302 PLLKNENNNKAIN

-324 SEIVDNLGIYYKIG
+324 SEIVDSLGIYYKIG

-349 EMYRWLGFTQDQLN
+349 EMYRWLGFTQDKLN
-363 DVVLTPPYVA
+363 DVVLTPPYAA

-412 RITSPEELEQK
+412 CITSPEELEQK

-431 LLGIEKLQ
+431 LLGIEILPD
-439 KIYILAVLNMIL
+439 IHILAVLNMIL

-462 NSLSGFDG
+462 DSLSGFDG
-470 KVNNKEFKANA
+470 KVNNEEFKANA

-489 ASGNGMV
+489 ASGKGMV

-508 YASVIV
+508 YASVII
-514 QSSAGSGKAKEYNVR
+514 QSSAGSGNAKEYNVR
-529 ILEKHTLLASIKM
+529 ILKKHTLLASIKM
-542 PTDLFMPQ
+542 PLDLFI
-550 AGVQTSVYIFKAH
+550 GKSSVQTHIYVFRVN
-563 EPHDYEKPVKFIDFR
+563 EKHGAKQRVKFINFS
-578 NDGFKRTKRGLN
+578 NDGYARANRKKAKASHNLKD
-590 ETSNPTKRYEEIIK
+590 TSNAKERYNEVVDLVHIGQSCLKFLSEDDYYENTIDPKNGSDWNQNKPTE
-604 IYKAGL
+604 
-610 NAQVSKELWGA
+610 
-621 LETIYIEDF
+621 
-630 IAKPHENKHAK
+630 
-641 DFNFEAHQKN
+641 
-651 DTKPELEDFKRTIA
+651 TKPELEDFKRTIA
-665 DYLSYEVGL
+665 DYLSYEVSL

>member
-14 KFNNELRSYNLE
+14 KFNNELRSYNLD

-76 EYKGLKDKLIKL
+76 EYKGQKDKLVKL

-97 KNHEPHYKNI
+97 KDHKPYYKNI

-124 HTSYTECIAIGITGY
+124 HTIYTECIAIGITGY
-139 KDNKGGIR
+139 KDDKGDIR

-167 KGEQTYSDLSFLSRK
+167 KGEKAYSDLSFLSRK
-182 HFNDFVKRLDTL
+182 HFNDFIKRLDTL
-194 SLSDED
+194 SLSDKD

-243 IIANLGISNLVA
+243 IIANLGISGISNSVA

-302 PLLKNENDNKAID
+302 PLLRNENDNKAIN

-349 EMYRWLGFTQDQLN
+349 EMHRWLGFTQDQLN
-363 DVVLTPPYVA
+363 DVVLTPPYAA

-412 RITSPEELEQK
+412 CITSPEELEQK
-423 IAHIKAKQ
+423 IVHIKAKQ

-462 NSLSGFDG
+462 DSLSGFDG
-470 KVNNKEFKANA
+470 KVNDKEFKANA

-508 YASVIV
+508 YASVII

-542 PTDLFMPQ
+542 PSDLFI
-550 AGVQTSVYIFKAH
+550 GKSSVQTHIYVFRVNEK
-563 EPHDYEKPVKFIDFR
+563 HDAKQRVKFINFS
-578 NDGFKRTKRGLN
+578 NDGYARANRKKAKASHNLKDTHNAKERYN
-590 ETSNPTKRYEEIIK
+590 EVVDLVHIDQSCLKFLSEDDYYENTIDPKNGSDWNQNKPT
-604 IYKAGL
+604 
-610 NAQVSKELWGA
+610 
-621 LETIYIEDF
+621 
-630 IAKPHENKHAK
+630 
-641 DFNFEAHQKN
+641 
-651 DTKPELEDFKRTIA
+651 DTKPKLEDFKRTIA

>member
-1 MNKVQSIEPLIAD
+1 MSKTKTPSIEPLIAD
-14 KFNNELRSYNLE
+14 KFNHELKSYKLD

-32 SLNKEIDEALK
+32 SLNSGIDGALK
-43 NYASKSGGLGGNRP
+43 NYASKNGGLGGNRP

-139 KDNKGGIR
+139 KDDKGGIC
-147 SQIAVYYVNKSNLG
+147 SQIAVYYVGKSNLG
-161 MGIDVS
+161 MGVDVS
-167 KGEQTYSDLSFLSRK
+167 KGEQGYSDLSFLSPK
-182 HFNDFVKRLDTL
+182 HFNDFIKRLDTL

-200 LERIREK
+200 LERIKEQ
-207 KNQEIEDCLTRLNN
+207 KNQEIEDCLMRLNN
-221 DIYKKEKLS
+221 NIHKKEGLP
-230 LSEEDRLYLVVAS
+230 LSEEDRLHLVVAS
-243 IIANLGISNLVA
+243 IIANLGIPNLVT
-255 PLKKE
+255 PLNKE

-282 FLEHKHLPQEKKQ
+282 FLEHKQLPPEKKQ
-295 SIISLLE
+295 SIISSLE
-302 PLLKNENDNKAID
+302 PLLKNENNNKAVN
-315 GESRLKRCF
+315 GESCLKRCF
-324 SEIVDNLGIYYKIG
+324 SEIVDSLGIYYKIG
-338 LSTDFTGKLFN
+338 LSADFTGKLFN
-349 EMYRWLGFTQDQLN
+349 EMYCWLGFTQDPLN
-363 DVVLTPPYVA
+363 DVVLTPPYAA

-462 NSLSGFDG
+462 DSLSGFDG
-470 KVNNKEFKANA
+470 KVNDKEFKANA

-489 ASGNGMV
+489 APGNGMV

-508 YASVIV
+508 YASVII
-514 QSSAGSGKAKEYNVR
+514 QSSAGSGQAKEYNVR

-542 PTDLFMPQ
+542 PLDLFI
-550 AGVQTSVYIFKAH
+550 GKSSVQTHIYVFRVNEK
-563 EPHDYEKPVKFIDFR
+563 HDAKQRVKFINFS
-578 NDGFKRTKRGLN
+578 NDGYARANRKKAKASHNLKDTHNAKERYN
-590 ETSNPTKRYEEIIK
+590 EVVDLVHIGKSCLKFLSEDDYYENTIDPKNGSDWNQNKPT
-604 IYKAGL
+604 
-610 NAQVSKELWGA
+610 
-621 LETIYIEDF
+621 
-630 IAKPHENKHAK
+630 
-641 DFNFEAHQKN
+641 
-651 DTKPELEDFKRTIA
+651 DTKPKLEDFKRTIA

>member
-43 NYASKSGGLGGNRP
+43 NYASKNGGLGGNRP
-57 DVKLLLNT
+57 DVKLLLNS

-139 KDNKGGIR
+139 KDDKGGIC

-167 KGEQTYSDLSFLSRK
+167 KGEQGYSDLSFLSRK
-182 HFNDFVKRLDTL
+182 HFNDFIKRVDTL
-194 SLSDED
+194 SLSDKD

-302 PLLKNENDNKAID
+302 PLLRNENDNKAID

-412 RITSPEELEQK
+412 CITSLEELEQK
-423 IAHIKAKQ
+423 IVHIKAKQ

-462 NSLSGFDG
+462 DSLSGFDG
-470 KVNNKEFKANA
+470 KVNDEEFKANA

-496 FVEQALAKMQSG
+496 FVEQALEKMQSG
-508 YASVIV
+508 YASVII

-542 PTDLFMPQ
+542 PLDLFI
-550 AGVQTSVYIFKAH
+550 GKSSVQTHIYVFRVNEK
-563 EPHDYEKPVKFIDFR
+563 HDAKQRVKFINFS
-578 NDGFKRTKRGLN
+578 NDGYARANRKKAKASHNLKDTHNAKERYN
-590 ETSNPTKRYEEIIK
+590 EVVDLVHIGKSCLKFLSEDDYYENTIDPKNGSDWNQNKPTE
-604 IYKAGL
+604 
-610 NAQVSKELWGA
+610 
-621 LETIYIEDF
+621 
-630 IAKPHENKHAK
+630 
-641 DFNFEAHQKN
+641 
-651 DTKPELEDFKRTIA
+651 TKPELEDFKRTIA
-665 DYLSYEVGL
+665 DYLSYEVSL

>member
-1 MNKVQSIEPLIAD
+1 MNKAPSIEPLIAD
-14 KFNNELRSYNLE
+14 KINNELRSYNLD

-32 SLNKEIDEALK
+32 SLNTEIDEALK

-65 QDPNRRVPILI
+65 QDPNRRIPILI

-124 HTSYTECIAIGITGY
+124 HTNYTECIAIGITGY
-139 KDNKGGIR
+139 KDNKGGIC

-167 KGEQTYSDLSFLSRK
+167 KGEQAYSDLSFLSRK
-182 HFNDFVKRLDTL
+182 HFNDFIKRVDTL

-200 LERIREK
+200 LEHIREK
-207 KNQEIEDCLTRLNN
+207 KNQEIEDCLTCLNN
-221 DIYKKEKLS
+221 DIYKKDKLS

-302 PLLKNENDNKAID
+302 PLLKNENDNKAIN

-412 RITSPEELEQK
+412 RITSLEELEQK

-462 NSLSGFDG
+462 DSLSGFDG
-470 KVNNKEFKANA
+470 KVNDKEFKANA

-489 ASGNGMV
+489 ASGKGMV

-508 YASVIV
+508 YASVII

-542 PTDLFMPQ
+542 PLDLFI
-550 AGVQTSVYIFKAH
+550 GKSSVQTHIYVFRVNEK
-563 EPHDYEKPVKFIDFR
+563 HDAKQRVKFINFS
-578 NDGFKRTKRGLN
+578 NDGYARANRKKAKASHNLKDTRNAKEHYN
-590 ETSNPTKRYEEIIK
+590 EVVDLVHIGQSCLKFLREDDYYENTIDPKNGSDWNQNKPT
-604 IYKAGL
+604 
-610 NAQVSKELWGA
+610 
-621 LETIYIEDF
+621 
-630 IAKPHENKHAK
+630 
-641 DFNFEAHQKN
+641 

>member
-1 MNKVQSIEPLIAD
+1 M
-14 KFNNELRSYNLE
+14 
-26 YKLEQE
+26 
-32 SLNKEIDEALK
+32 
-43 NYASKSGGLGGNRP
+43 
-57 DVKLLLNT
+57 
-65 QDPNRRVPILI
+65 
-76 EYKGLKDKLIKL
+76 
-88 DKNKLVENF
+88 
-97 KNHEPHYKNI
+97 
-107 REYALNGALHYA
+107 
-119 NAILH
+119 
-124 HTSYTECIAIGITGY
+124 
-139 KDNKGGIR
+139 
-147 SQIAVYYVNKSNLG
+147 
-161 MGIDVS
+161 
-167 KGEQTYSDLSFLSRK
+167 
-182 HFNDFVKRLDTL
+182 
-194 SLSDED
+194 
-200 LERIREK
+200 
-207 KNQEIEDCLTRLNN
+207 TRLNN

-302 PLLKNENDNKAID
+302 PLLRNENDNKAID

-363 DVVLTPPYVA
+363 DVVLTPPYAA

-401 SMNLMIEDAKK
+401 SMNLMIEYAKK
-412 RITSPEELEQK
+412 CITSLEELEQK
-423 IAHIKAKQ
+423 IVHIKAKQ

-462 NSLSGFDG
+462 DSLSGFDG
-470 KVNNKEFKANA
+470 KVNDEEFKANA

-496 FVEQALAKMQSG
+496 FVEQALEKMQSG
-508 YASVIV
+508 YASVII

-529 ILEKHTLLASIKM
+529 ILKKHTLLASIKM
-542 PTDLFMPQ
+542 PLDLFI
-550 AGVQTSVYIFKAH
+550 GKSSVQTHIYVFRVNEK
-563 EPHDYEKPVKFIDFR
+563 HDAKQRVKFINFS
-578 NDGFKRTKRGLN
+578 NDGYARANRKKAKASHNLKDTHNAKERYN
-590 ETSNPTKRYEEIIK
+590 EVVDLVHIGKSCLKFLSEDDYYENTIDPKNGSDWNQNKPTE
-604 IYKAGL
+604 
-610 NAQVSKELWGA
+610 
-621 LETIYIEDF
+621 
-630 IAKPHENKHAK
+630 
-641 DFNFEAHQKN
+641 
-651 DTKPELEDFKRTIA
+651 TKPELEDFKRTIA